1 MAISDVYTFRSGSV
15 AVASLSATP
24 VMSVYG
30 TAAKR
35 SWIQGVR
42 VKLGVT
48 TAAAGNDVL
57 FQLCRPSAT
66 NTGTGLASGVAS
78 DFSAPASISQLAVAW
93 STAPAVGLV
102 LAEWVLPQTTGSM
115 WEEFPPSG
123 DEWGIPAILNANAN
137 AGVHLI
143 VTCSVATS
151 TPIFADFIV
160 SE

>member
-1 MAISDVYTFRSGSV
+1 MAVSDVYTFRSGLV
-15 AVASLSATP
+15 AVASTASTP

-35 SWIQGVR
+35 SWLPGVR
-42 VKLGVT
+42 VKVGVT
-48 TAAAGNDVL
+48 IAAAGNDIL
-57 FQLCRPSAT
+57 FQLCRPNAT
-66 NTGTGLASGVAS
+66 NTGTGLSSGVAH
-78 DFSAPASISQLAVAW
+78 DFSAPASISQMAIAW
-93 STAPAVGLV
+93 STAPTVGV
-102 LAEWVLPQTTGSM
+102 ILAEWVLPQVTGSM

-123 DEWGIPAILNANAN
+123 DEWGIPAIANTNAN

-151 TPIFADFIV
+151 TPVVADFIV